1 MSLNKTRKRLIKKCR
16 KYSSGQF
23 VGLKIK
29 LDSGYWS
36 LVGRSVESYIPD
48 ASFIKAGS
56 LDASKL
62 SVGGLYPKE
71 FEVTLTQDFSNEE
84 FKKFKGIL
92 W

>member
-1 MSLNKTRKRLIKKCR
+1 MSLNKTRKRLIKKCC
-16 KYSSGQF
+16 KYRSGKF
-23 VGLKIK
+23 VGIKIK

-36 LVGRSVESYIPD
+36 LVGKSVESYIPD
-48 ASFIKAGS
+48 ASFIKAEN

-62 SVGGLYPKE
+62 SVDSLGLKE
-71 FEVTLTQDFSNEE
+71 FEVTLKQDFSKEE

>member
-1 MSLNKTRKRLIKKCR
+1 MSLNKSRKRLIKKCR
-16 KYSSGQF
+16 NYSSGQF
-23 VGLKIK
+23 VGIKIK

-36 LVGRSVESYIPD
+36 LVGKSVESYIPD
-48 ASFIKAGS
+48 ASFIKAGN

-62 SVGGLYPKE
+62 SVDGLGLKK
-71 FEVTLTQDFSNEE
+71 FEVTLTQDFSKEE